1 VIFLDIRK
9 SRNVFK
15 FLLLILFICAI
26 YLGLKLIL
34 DTKVSLIPVDIKYK
48 EYTGLDNKFT
58 YRLPEEWKTS
68 EQKFEGNEI
77 IYHNDFTSEQDKLH
91 GFVQVWNASM
101 PLAEFLNKSRES
113 AVGVVY
119 FKDYSI
125 EPAKINGKT
134 GYILNYTRSADNDK
148 YIKAL
153 EVFILQKDNVFIR
166 FAFYMDE
173 TLWKDEYRE
182 LFLSISASSKF

>member
-1 VIFLDIRK
+1 MIFLDIRK

-77 IYHNDFTSEQDKLH
+77 IYHNDFT
-91 GFVQVWNASM
+91 
-101 PLAEFLNKSRES
+101 
-113 AVGVVY
+113 
-119 FKDYSI
+119 
-125 EPAKINGKT
+125 T
-134 GYILNYTRSADNDK
+134 G
-148 YIKAL
+148 
-153 EVFILQKDNVFIR
+153 
-166 FAFYMDE
+166 
-173 TLWKDEYRE
+173 
-182 LFLSISASSKF
+182 